1 MIRRPPRSTLFPY
14 TTLFRSDRGGLFA
27 LEALRVPHVRPHAL
41 LRERE
46 ELLGV
51 VAVVV
56 HPLVEEIAHGQAPGL
71 RVLDALPEIAGP
83 QRAHELE
90 RAVAYAHELHPE
102 ALRDARAIVALL
114 RDRGLVPRGRPLL
127 TLEDLADPAGEAALL
142 GLHHA
147 TNHLLRAPRPRI
159 EVPGGVVAQRAQL
172 GLDQRAGGL
181 EVLRDLL
188 CRELARSGGPG

>member
-1 MIRRPPRSTLFPY
+1 SCLWA
-14 TTLFRSDRGGLFA
+14 SDRAGLSA
-27 LEALRVPHVRPHAL
+27 REALRVPVVRPRAL
-41 LRERE
+41 LRDRE

-56 HPLVEEIAHGQAPGL
+56 HPLVEQIAYGQAPGL
-71 RVLDALPEIAGP
+71 RVIDALPEVAGP

-90 RAVAYAHELHPE
+90 RAVSHAHELHPE
-102 ALRDARAIVALL
+102 ALLDARAIVALL

-127 TLEDLADPAGEAALL
+127 AGEDLANPAGKAALL
-142 GLHHA
+142 GLHHV
-147 TNHLLRAPRPRI
+147 TDHLIGAPLPRI
-159 EVPGGVVAQRAQL
+159 EVPGGVVAERAQL

-188 CRELARSGGPG
+188 GRELARAGSL